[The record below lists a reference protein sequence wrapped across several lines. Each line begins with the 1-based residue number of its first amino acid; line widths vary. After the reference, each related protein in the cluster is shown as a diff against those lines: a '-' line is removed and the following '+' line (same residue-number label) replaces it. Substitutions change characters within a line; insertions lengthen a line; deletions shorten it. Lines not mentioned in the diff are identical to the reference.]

1 MGDQNDHRKNV
12 QRLIA
17 LHVGWVYTL
26 AMKYAPSPDV
36 AEDVAQQVF
45 LEFLKKQ
52 HTWDLEADVRPL
64 LAEITRLVA
73 KRFWQARCRQMAQE
87 MRELAEH
94 VRMLSEERDFSPI
107 RDEEKDAL
115 TQCIEKLPE
124 KSKHLIRTRY
134 YLGANSSEIAG
145 KLDMTPGAVRRAL
158 FRLRTKLRQCV
169 DKQLGTLY
177 GQI

>member
-1 MGDQNDHRKNV
+1 MGDQSDQSKKV
-12 QRLIA
+12 QRLIGI
-17 LHVGWVYTL
+17 HVGWVYTL
-26 AMKYAPSPDV
+26 AIKYAPSPDV

-52 HTWDLEADVRPL
+52 HTWDLDSDVRPL

-73 KRFWQARCRQMAQE
+73 KRFWQERCRQMAPEVQA
-87 MRELAEH
+87 LAEH
-94 VRMLSEERDFSPI
+94 VRMLAEEREFSPI

-115 TQCIEKLPE
+115 TRCLEKLPD

-169 DKQLGTLY
+169 HKQLGSMY